1 MGIAGIY
8 RSWTGPDG
16 KKLWT
21 FAMLTVNA
29 DGHPVFKRMHS
40 PADEK
45 RMVVI
50 LDPSEYDDWLGCS
63 VVDAKKY
70 FKQWNGTLEAFSAP
84 LPPRRPKADS
94 RTVVPPLQHGPLFD
108 ADDA

>member
-8 RSWTGPDG
+8 RQWKGPDG
-16 KKLWT
+16 KKLWS

-29 DGHPVFKRMHS
+29 DGHPVFKRMHK
-40 PADEK
+40 PTDEK

-63 VVDAKKY
+63 VEDARKY
-70 FKQWNGTLEAFSAP
+70 FRQWAGHLDAFAAA
-84 LPPRRPKADS
+84 LPPR
-94 RTVVPPLQHGPLFD
+94 VPRSDGRRSCRFAPTASSCG
-108 ADDA
+108 